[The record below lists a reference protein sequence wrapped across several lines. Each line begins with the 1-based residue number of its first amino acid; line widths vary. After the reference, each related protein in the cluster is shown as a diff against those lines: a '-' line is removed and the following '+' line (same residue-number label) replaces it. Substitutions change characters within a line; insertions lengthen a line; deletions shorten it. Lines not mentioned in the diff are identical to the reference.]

1 MSDRPLFL
9 ALVADF
15 HQQNVSYC
23 YWKST
28 RRIHAA
34 LSGTSDL
41 DLLVARGDQHR
52 AAQIALSRGFKFFAP
67 VAHRTDPSVSDF
79 LGYDEESGCIVHLH
93 LHFRVIIGRSLLKEY
108 RLPWEPTLLKHA
120 IFHQDAPIKVLDP
133 ACEAL
138 LIFVRACLE
147 LQRSDPVVLRHW
159 ALLRKRFALDL
170 GYIAAQADAALLR
183 ARAGEMFSREVAMLV
198 TDAILGRPGFRAAE
212 ALRSR
217 LRKELRPYRTFNALE
232 AAVRSFGRAAF
243 WAVGC
248 LNEHALH
255 QPRPWRRR
263 APGGG
268 FVMAVL
274 GVDGSGKTTV
284 VAAARAWL
292 SPEVDVMPLYFGT
305 GDGRP
310 TLLLLPFKMMLPLI
324 TALFRTKPKGASHGA
339 ISNAP
344 PGPLYSFLMMNW
356 AGILSLEKR
365 TKLVAARRGADRGLV
380 VLADR
385 YPQNEIPDYNDGPL
399 LHRLNWAPQ
408 WLKDFENR
416 SYALSRRLPPDLVI
430 KLEVTP
436 ETAERREPK
445 MNPVTIRER
454 IKEARLL
461 TFPGARVVRI
471 DSTQPIEHV
480 LRIVRREIWRAL

>member
-1 MSDRPLFL
+1 
-9 ALVADF
+9 
-15 HQQNVSYC
+15 
-23 YWKST
+23 
-28 RRIHAA
+28 
-34 LSGTSDL
+34 
-41 DLLVARGDQHR
+41 
-52 AAQIALSRGFKFFAP
+52 
-67 VAHRTDPSVSDF
+67 
-79 LGYDEESGCIVHLH
+79 
-93 LHFRVIIGRSLLKEY
+93 
-108 RLPWEPTLLKHA
+108 
-120 IFHQDAPIKVLDP
+120 
-133 ACEAL
+133 
-138 LIFVRACLE
+138 
-147 LQRSDPVVLRHW
+147 
-159 ALLRKRFALDL
+159 
-170 GYIAAQADAALLR
+170 
-183 ARAGEMFSREVAMLV
+183 
-198 TDAILGRPGFRAAE
+198 
-212 ALRSR
+212 
-217 LRKELRPYRTFNALE
+217 
-232 AAVRSFGRAAF
+232 
-243 WAVGC
+243 
-248 LNEHALH
+248 
-255 QPRPWRRR
+255 
-263 APGGG
+263 
-268 FVMAVL
+268 MAVL